1 MAEKLQDE
9 AKLSR
14 EEAAERLERLAQEI
28 REGSGSIRVG
38 NKTVGL
44 SPAEQLN
51 YEVLVKERSS
61 LLRGNR
67 ETVTVTMEWKP

>member
-1 MAEKLQDE
+1 
-9 AKLSR
+9 
-14 EEAAERLERLAQEI
+14 
-28 REGSGSIRVG
+28 
-38 NKTVGL
+38 
-44 SPAEQLN
+44 LN

>member
-14 EEAAERLERLAQEI
+14 EDAADRLEGLAREI

-38 NKTVGL
+38 NKTVEL
-44 SPAEQLN
+44 SPSEEVT
-51 YEVLVKERSS
+51 YEISVKERSS

-67 ETVTVTMEWKP
+67 ETITVTMEWKP